1 MYASFTPGFVYLG
14 QVYRTR
20 SADPPPITHT
30 HNVRLYQFPLSFEF
44 YVPIKSLHPRTSRQ
58 GVFCVLF
65 LGLLIFLCSHFFL
78 SYTLYYISVIVTER
92 HDLALSPFLE
102 SG

>member
-20 SADPPPITHT
+20 SADPPPPTLT
-30 HNVRLYQFPLSFEF
+30 MSVYTNFLCPLEF
-44 YVPIKSLHPRTSRQ
+44 FVPIKSLHPRTSRQ

-65 LGLLIFLCSHFFL
+65 LGLLNFLCSHFFFFL
-78 SYTLYYISVIVTER
+78 HPILYLGHCNRTS
-92 HDLALSPFLE
+92 
-102 SG
+102 